1 MIYGSLAD
9 HQRGSRRYMAVTL
22 RRRARGY
29 NAELS
34 AIIKHVTQGRFC
46 RIAHRHWPVRMA
58 NVYTD
63 NVNDRDT
70 ASPLTT
76 QQPGFYSVR
85 LEPAFAHPRYW
96 PTWLLLALLRACAPL
111 SLRVARTVGALLGWA
126 FFIVNAKRRRI
137 ARLNLR
143 LCFPELNS
151 RQRAV
156 LLRRHFFMT
165 GRSYA
170 DLGFLAWA
178 STARIER
185 KIHVLGLEHLQAQ
198 DAHGGRVILL
208 VPHCLG
214 VNLGGVLARGH
225 PMFSMFKPQRNALLD
240 WFLNKARMRFGCR
253 LLARKQGMRPV
264 VRALN
269 QGMAFYYIP
278 DEDFGP
284 DRSVFAPFFGVH
296 AATLPTLGR
305 LAKLAGAAVIP
316 VFVRMLP
323 GNAGSEVVLKPPLR
337 DFPSGDRISDA
348 ARMNE
353 VLEQSIREM
362 PEQYMWTFKLF
373 KTRPD
378 NAPSPYRR
386 SR

>member
-1 MIYGSLAD
+1 M
-9 HQRGSRRYMAVTL
+9 
-22 RRRARGY
+22 
-29 NAELS
+29 
-34 AIIKHVTQGRFC
+34 
-46 RIAHRHWPVRMA
+46 
-58 NVYTD
+58 YTD
-63 NVNDRDT
+63 NANDR
-70 ASPLTT
+70 LTVPAPT
-76 QQPGFYSVR
+76 SQQLGFYTIR
-85 LEPAFAHPRYW
+85 LAPAFAHPRYW
-96 PTWLLLALLRACAPL
+96 PTWLLLALLRACVPL
-111 SLRVARTVGALLGWA
+111 SLRTARTVGALLGWA
-126 FFIVNAKRRRI
+126 FFLVNGKRRRI

-151 RQRAV
+151 GRRAV
-156 LLRRHFFMT
+156 LLRKHFLMT

-170 DLGFLAWA
+170 DLAFLAWA

-185 KIHVLGLEHLQAQ
+185 KIRVLGLEHLRGQT
-198 DAHGGRVILL
+198 AHGGRVILL

-214 VNLGGVLARGH
+214 VNLGGVLAGDH
-225 PMFSMFKPQRNALLD
+225 PMFSIFKPQRNALLD
-240 WFLNKARMRFGCR
+240 WFLNKARMRFGCQ

-284 DRSVFAPFFGVH
+284 ERSVFAPFFGVR

-305 LAKLAGAAVIP
+305 LAKLADAAVIP
-316 VFVRMLP
+316 LFVRMLP
-323 GNAGSEVVLKPPLR
+323 GNAGAEVVLKPPLQ
-337 DFPSGDRISDA
+337 DFPSGDRVNDA
-348 ARMNE
+348 MRMNE
-353 VLEQSIREM
+353 ALEESIREI

>member
-1 MIYGSLAD
+1 
-9 HQRGSRRYMAVTL
+9 
-22 RRRARGY
+22 
-29 NAELS
+29 
-34 AIIKHVTQGRFC
+34 
-46 RIAHRHWPVRMA
+46 
-58 NVYTD
+58 
-63 NVNDRDT
+63 
-70 ASPLTT
+70 
-76 QQPGFYSVR
+76 
-85 LEPAFAHPRYW
+85 
-96 PTWLLLALLRACAPL
+96 LRA
-111 SLRVARTVGALLGWA
+111 ARSVGALLGWA

-143 LCFPELNS
+143 LCFPELSS
-151 RQRAV
+151 RHRAR
-156 LLRRHFFMT
+156 LLRRHFVMT

-178 STARIER
+178 SMARIER
-185 KIHVLGLEHLQAQ
+185 KIRVLGLEHLQAQ
-198 DAHGGRVILL
+198 DGHGGRVILL

-214 VNLGGVLARGH
+214 VNLGGIVARHH
-225 PMFSMFKPQRNALLD
+225 PMFSMFKPPRNALLD
-240 WFLNKARMRFGCR
+240 WFLNKVRMRFGCR
-253 LLARKQGMRPV
+253 LLTRKQGMRPV
-264 VRALN
+264 VRALSHA
-269 QGMAFYYIP
+269 MAFYYIP

-305 LAKLAGAAVIP
+305 LAKLVDAAVIP

-323 GNAGSEVVLKPPLR
+323 GNGGCEVTLKPPLK
-337 DFPSGDRISDA
+337 DFPSGDRVKDA
-348 ARMNE
+348 MRMNE
-353 VLEQSIREM
+353 VLEESIREM

>member
-1 MIYGSLAD
+1 MRLLIRTGPYEW
-9 HQRGSRRYMAVTL
+9 H
-22 RRRARGY
+22 
-29 NAELS
+29 
-34 AIIKHVTQGRFC
+34 
-46 RIAHRHWPVRMA
+46 
-58 NVYTD
+58 NVYSD
-63 NVNDRDT
+63 KAPDQVT
-70 ASPLTT
+70 ASPLPP

-85 LEPAFAHPRYW
+85 LRPAFAHPRYW

-126 FFIVNAKRRRI
+126 FFVVNGKRRRI

-143 LCFPELNS
+143 LCFSELSS

-156 LLRRHFFMT
+156 LLRRHFLMT

-178 STARIER
+178 SAARIER
-185 KIHVLGLEHLQAQ
+185 KIRVLGLEHLREQ
-198 DAHGGRVILL
+198 DAHARRVILL

-214 VNLGGVLARGH
+214 VNLGGVLAGHH

-264 VRALN
+264 VRALS

-284 DRSVFAPFFGVH
+284 GRSVFAPFFGVH

-305 LAKLAGAAVIP
+305 LAKLADAAVIP
-316 VFVRMLP
+316 VYVRMLP
-323 GNAGSEVVLKPPLR
+323 GNAGSEVVLKPPLK
-337 DFPSGDRISDA
+337 DFPSGDRANDA

-353 VLEQSIREM
+353 VLEESIREM
-362 PEQYMWTFKLF
+362 PEQYMWTFRLF

-378 NAPSPYRR
+378 NAPSPYGR

>member
-1 MIYGSLAD
+1 MRPGPYEW
-9 HQRGSRRYMAVTL
+9 H
-22 RRRARGY
+22 
-29 NAELS
+29 
-34 AIIKHVTQGRFC
+34 
-46 RIAHRHWPVRMA
+46 

-63 NVNDRDT
+63 NASDRAT
-70 ASPLTT
+70 VSTLTV
-76 QQPGFYSVR
+76 QQPGYYTVQ

-111 SLRVARTVGALLGWA
+111 SLRVGRTVGALLGWA
-126 FFIVNAKRRRI
+126 FFIVNRKRRRI

-143 LCFPELNS
+143 LCFPELSS
-151 RQRAV
+151 RQRAT
-156 LLRRHFFMT
+156 LLRKHFVMT

-170 DLGFLAWA
+170 DLGFLAWG
-178 STARIER
+178 STTTIER
-185 KIHVLGLEHLQAQ
+185 KFRVLGLEHLQAL
-198 DAHGGRVILL
+198 DTHGGRVILL

-214 VNLGGVLARGH
+214 VNLGGVLAAHH
-225 PMFSMFKPQRNALLD
+225 PMFSMFKPQRNAVLD

-253 LLARKQGMRPV
+253 LFARKQGMRPV
-264 VRALN
+264 VRALS

-323 GNAGSEVVLKPPLR
+323 GNAGAEVVLKPPLK
-337 DFPSGDRISDA
+337 DFPSGDRVNDA

-353 VLEQSIREM
+353 VLEENIREM
-362 PEQYMWTFKLF
+362 PEQYMWTFRLF

>member
-1 MIYGSLAD
+1 MSEI
-9 HQRGSRRYMAVTL
+9 SRTGLY
-22 RRRARGY
+22 
-29 NAELS
+29 EW
-34 AIIKHVTQGRFC
+34 H
-46 RIAHRHWPVRMA
+46 

-63 NVNDRDT
+63 KANDRIT
-70 ASPLTT
+70 VSHHAA
-76 QQPGFYSVR
+76 QQSGFYSAR
-85 LEPAFAHPRYW
+85 FAPAFAHPRYW

-111 SLRVARTVGALLGWA
+111 SLRVARAVGGLLGWA
-126 FFIVNAKRRRI
+126 FFIINGKRRRI

-143 LCFPELNS
+143 LCFPELSS

-156 LLRRHFFMT
+156 LLRKHFLMT

-178 STARIER
+178 SAARIKR
-185 KIHVLGLEHLQAQ
+185 KIRVVGLEHLRAQ

-214 VNLGGVLARGH
+214 VNLGGVLAGH
-225 PMFSMFKPQRNALLD
+225 HAMFSMFKPQRNALLD
-240 WFLNKARMRFGCR
+240 WFLNKVRMRFGCR
-253 LLARKQGMRPV
+253 LLTRKQGMRPV
-264 VRALN
+264 VRALS

-284 DRSVFAPFFGVH
+284 ERSVFAPFFGVH

-305 LAKLAGAAVIP
+305 LAKLAGTAVIP

-323 GNAGSEVVLKPPLR
+323 GNAGSEVVLRPPLK
-337 DFPSGDRISDA
+337 DFPTGDRVNDA
-348 ARMNE
+348 ARMNAVME
-353 VLEQSIREM
+353 ESIREI